1 MDSFNFRIKRHKKK
15 IMLRIKKGFSDQ
27 LLQIALLLSLIGCDR
42 LWPTFG
48 IWPSAPVEVGPLN
61 RWADDSYSN
70 GFRPLT
76 QVHPKSVDRY
86 LDRQWLLNELLSL
99 GRYGDRYP
107 SNIEAYLLNVDGD
120 ENGRDDQPQP
130 DSCSQ
135 VVKTEPKDNDDE
147 DDDVNKVFDTD
158 IVDDVFML
166 APEDAE
172 LVEALWKVDY
182 ATSGATTESSGSSP
196 YNYTSVGSFL
206 LPGDEPPSRNHT
218 FSSPSNSSF
227 PRWFIP
233 PPNTN
238 SSDLSAGSSSF
249 PSRFERTQNFGGNS
263 WEVGSLLVDLK
274 TTGESRPRPAS
285 SDNDTE
291 TSDLDVKEH
300 KNDWSSGNNAS
311 PSLTPAGFRVKE
323 SPFYEPSFEF
333 DFDEF
338 ESFADMMQCYS
349 QPPPSSRH
357 FQSRMGYT
365 RTGNSGV
372 DQRGWQDL
380 ATCSPMLA
388 FPVEGQHHHQPHY
401 GQHPSSAL
409 SYPPGP
415 SMYHHPHHHQPHHQ
429 QHQHNNHNSNNN
441 SGNVLLQNVSLCA
454 PPSLPPPPPS
464 TSIDMGGGHATTSSS
479 SSSLS
484 HYHHHSSTI
493 GVSTNCNLSSAVATS
508 LHLPGSSS
516 EQPTAFKTEPHQHEM
531 MFPYQNHNNEMAPS
545 SDGLL
550 SSILNDDD
558 LQLMDPAMGADGGMY
573 PVRMMDTASTSVP
586 CNNNTMNT
594 ATMVQNGNAG
604 GADSDSAV
612 SSMGSER
619 VPSLSSD
626 TEWMETNS
634 DSGHNDGYPPHSHQE
649 YGKMRWLDNY
659 LYSGSRGHSAAP
671 QKKYQLYGRRL
682 TDSVS
687 GAPNATETARSNHVG
702 LVPDSLNLPY
712 DMSVREGIP
721 IPGSSQF
728 NRHMAGCSRVMTPEN
743 QVALNHTYALP
754 VESTRIPRN
763 KLKSSSK
770 RSEDEQLT
778 RDEKRARNLNIPI
791 SVDDIINLPMDEF
804 NERLSK
810 YDLSES
816 QLTLI
821 RDIRRRGKN
830 KVAAQNCRK
839 RKLDQIL
846 SLADEVKQM
855 KDRKFNLLQERE
867 YLMTERMRV
876 KTKYDLLYNHIFGS
890 LRDPDG
896 NPYSPYT
903 HTLRE
908 QPDGS
913 VSIVPRNNGT
923 QTDRNPR
930 SKQHKD
936 K

>member
-1 MDSFNFRIKRHKKK
+1 
-15 IMLRIKKGFSDQ
+15 MLRIKKGFSEQ
-27 LLQIALLLSLIGCDR
+27 LLQMALLLSLIDYDR

-48 IWPSAPVEVGPLN
+48 IWPSAPPAEIEVGPLDQ
-61 RWADDSYSN
+61 WGDDSYSN
-70 GFRPLT
+70 GFGPLT
-76 QVHPKSVDRY
+76 QIHPKSVDRY
-86 LDRQWLLNELLSL
+86 LDRQWLLNDLLSL

-120 ENGRDDQPQP
+120 ENGRDDQQQQ
-130 DSCSQ
+130 DSGGQ
-135 VVKTEPKDNDDE
+135 VVKTEPKENDNE
-147 DDDVNKVFDTD
+147 DDDANRVFDTD
-158 IVDDVFML
+158 IVEDVFMF
-166 APEDAE
+166 APEDVE
-172 LVEALWKVDY
+172 LVEALWKVDLDPG
-182 ATSGATTESSGSSP
+182 SSSATTDSRAPSP
-196 YNYTSVGSFL
+196 YNVTSVGSFL

-218 FSSPSNSSF
+218 FSSAPGSSY
-227 PRWFIP
+227 PLWHIP
-233 PPNTN
+233 PQNTN
-238 SSDLSAGSSSF
+238 SSDLSPSSSSF
-249 PSRFERTQNFGGNS
+249 PSQFERTSNSNGNS
-263 WEVGSLLVDLK
+263 WEVGSLLVDLRT
-274 TTGESRPRPAS
+274 TTGESRSRRVS

-291 TSDLDVKEH
+291 TSDLDADESAEH
-300 KNDWSSGNNAS
+300 KNDWLSNNNTS
-311 PSLTPAGFRVKE
+311 PSLTPEFRVKQ

-333 DFDEF
+333 DSAEF
-338 ESFADMMQCYS
+338 ELFEDMMQCYS

-357 FQSRMGYT
+357 FQGRMGYT
-365 RTGNSGV
+365 RTGNSGM

-388 FPVEGQHHHQPHY
+388 FPVEGQHHHHQSHY
-401 GQHPSSAL
+401 GQHPSSAI

-415 SMYHHPHHHQPHHQ
+415 GMYHHPHHHQHH
-429 QHQHNNHNSNNN
+429 HQHNNHNSNNN
-441 SGNVLLQNVSLCA
+441 TGNVLLQNVSLCA
-454 PPSLPPPPPS
+454 PPLPPPPPA
-464 TSIDMGGGHATTSSS
+464 TSIDMGHPTTSSS

-484 HYHHHSSTI
+484 HYHHHSSSI

-516 EQPTAFKTEPHQHEM
+516 EQPAAFKTEPHQHEM

-558 LQLMDPAMGADGGMY
+558 LQLMDPSMGADGGMY
-573 PVRMMDTASTSVP
+573 PVRMMDTASSSVP
-586 CNNNTMNT
+586 CNNNSMNT

-604 GADSDSAV
+604 GGDSDSAV

-634 DSGHNDGYPPHSHQE
+634 DSGHNDGYPSHSHQE

-682 TDSVS
+682 TDPVS
-687 GAPNATETARSNHVG
+687 GTLNATETTRPNHAG

-721 IPGSSQF
+721 VPGSSQF
-728 NRHMAGCSRVMTPEN
+728 NRHIAGCSRVMTPEH

-754 VESTRIPRN
+754 AEGPRTPRN

>member
-1 MDSFNFRIKRHKKK
+1 M
-15 IMLRIKKGFSDQ
+15 MLRIKKGFSEQ
-27 LLQIALLLSLIGCDR
+27 LLQMALLLSLIGCDR

-48 IWPSAPVEVGPLN
+48 IWSSAPSAEIEVGHWN
-61 RWADDSYSN
+61 QDSYSH
-70 GFRPLT
+70 GFGPLT
-76 QVHPKSVDRY
+76 QIHPKSVDQY
-86 LDRQWLLNELLSL
+86 LDRHWLLNELLSL

-107 SNIEAYLLNVDGD
+107 LNIEAYLLNVDGD
-120 ENGRDDQPQP
+120 ENGQDDQQQE
-130 DSCSQ
+130 SEGQ
-135 VVKTEPKDNDDE
+135 VVKNEPKENDNEDE
-147 DDDVNKVFDTD
+147 DVDQVFDTD
-158 IVDDVFML
+158 IVEDVLML
-166 APEDAE
+166 EPEDAE
-172 LVEALWKVDY
+172 VVEAIFKSDLEHEPIDEE
-182 ATSGATTESSGSSP
+182 SHGAFP
-196 YNYTSVGSFL
+196 YGNTYEGLFL
-206 LPGDEPPSRNHT
+206 LPGDEPPQRNYT
-218 FSSPSNSSF
+218 FSSP
-227 PRWFIP
+227 P
-233 PPNTN
+233 
-238 SSDLSAGSSSF
+238 SSSNHHWFF
-249 PSRFERTQNFGGNS
+249 PPLNDSGLPVTPSLSPRRNEFTDSLDGNS
-263 WEVGSLLVDLK
+263 WEVGRLLVDLR
-274 TTGESRPRPAS
+274 TDENHSRRTS
-285 SDNDTE
+285 CDNDTE
-291 TSDLDVKEH
+291 TSDLDVNESANY
-300 KNDWSSGNNAS
+300 KNHWSSSSHGAS
-311 PSLTPAGFRVKE
+311 PSLRSDYQVKQ
-323 SPFYEPSFEF
+323 SPLYEPSAEF
-333 DFDEF
+333 DLNCEF
-338 ESFADMMQCYS
+338 LADMMQCYS
-349 QPPPSSRH
+349 QPPTSSRH
-357 FQSRMGYT
+357 FQGRMGYT
-365 RTGNSGV
+365 RTGNGM

-380 ATCSPMLA
+380 ACSPMLA
-388 FPVEGQHHHQPHY
+388 FPGEGQHHQHHY
-401 GQHPSSAL
+401 GQHSSNATL
-409 SYPPGP
+409 NYPPGP
-415 SMYHHPHHHQPHHQ
+415 SMYHHHHH
-429 QHQHNNHNSNNN
+429 HNNTGN
-441 SGNVLLQNVSLCA
+441 NVLLQNVSLCA
-454 PPSLPPPPPS
+454 PPPPPPS
-464 TSIDMGGGHATTSSS
+464 TSINMGNNHVATSSS
-479 SSSLS
+479 TSSLS
-484 HYHHHSSTI
+484 HYHHHSSSI

-508 LHLPGSSS
+508 LHLAGSSS
-516 EQPTAFKTEPHQHEM
+516 EQPTSFKAEPHQHEM

-573 PVRMMDTASTSVP
+573 PVRMMDSTSSSVA
-586 CNNNTMNT
+586 CNNNNNNNNNNSTMSGT
-594 ATMVQNGNAG
+594 TMVQNSNAG
-604 GADSDSAV
+604 GDSDSAV

-634 DSGHNDGYPPHSHQE
+634 DSGHNDGYPSHSHQE
-649 YGKMRWLDNY
+649 YGKMRWFDNY
-659 LYSGSRGHSAAP
+659 LYSGSRSHSAAP

-682 TDSVS
+682 TDPVS
-687 GAPNATETARSNHVG
+687 APSNATETARSNHVG
-702 LVPDSLNLPY
+702 LVPDTLNLPY
-712 DMSVREGIP
+712 DMSVREDIP
-721 IPGSSQF
+721 VPGSSQF
-728 NRHMAGCSRVMTPEN
+728 SRHMAGCSRVMASEH

-754 VESTRIPRN
+754 AEGPRTQRN
-763 KLKSSSK
+763 KLKSCK
-770 RSEDEQLT
+770 RSEEEQLT

-867 YLMTERMRV
+867 YIMTERMRV
-876 KTKYDLLYNHIFGS
+876 KTKYDLLYNHIFAS

>member
-1 MDSFNFRIKRHKKK
+1 MRHKKK
-15 IMLRIKKGFSDQ
+15 IMLRIKKGFSEQ
-27 LLQIALLLSLIGCDR
+27 LLQMALLLSLIGCDR

-48 IWPSAPVEVGPLN
+48 IWPSAPSAEVEVGPFG
-61 RWADDSYSN
+61 RWDDDSYSN
-70 GFRPLT
+70 GFGPLT
-76 QVHPKSVDRY
+76 QIHPKSVDRY

-107 SNIEAYLLNVDGD
+107 SNIEAYLLNVDGN
-120 ENGRDDQPQP
+120 ENGQDDQQQP
-130 DSCSQ
+130 GPGGH
-135 VVKTEPKDNDDE
+135 VVKTEPKENDDE
-147 DDDVNKVFDTD
+147 DNDDVEVFDTD
-158 IVDDVFML
+158 IVEDVFMF

-172 LVEALWKVDY
+172 LVEALWKVDLDY
-182 ATSGATTESSGSSP
+182 GTSGATTESRGPSP
-196 YNYTSVGSFL
+196 YDSTSVGSFL
-206 LPGDEPPSRNHT
+206 LPGDEPPSRNYT
-218 FSSPSNSSF
+218 FSSPEASSKS
-227 PRWFIP
+227 RWFLP
-233 PPNTN
+233 PN
-238 SSDLSAGSSSF
+238 SSDWSAGSSSHT
-249 PSRFERTQNFGGNS
+249 SGFERTQNSDGNP
-263 WEVGSLLVDLK
+263 WEVGSLLVDLR
-274 TTGESRPRPAS
+274 TADESRSRRAS

-291 TSDLDVKEH
+291 TSDLDADDSAKDR
-300 KNDWSSGNNAS
+300 KYDQSSSNNES
-311 PSLTPAGFRVKE
+311 PSLTPGFRVKE
-323 SPFYEPSFEF
+323 SPYYEPSFEF
-333 DFDEF
+333 DFDEL
-338 ESFADMMQCYS
+338 ESFADMMQCYL
-349 QPPPSSRH
+349 QPPPPSRH
-357 FQSRMGYT
+357 FQGRMGYT
-365 RTGNSGV
+365 RTGNSGM
-372 DQRGWQDL
+372 DQRGWQEL

-388 FPVEGQHHHQPHY
+388 FPVEGQHHHQSHY
-401 GQHPSSAL
+401 GQHPSSVP

-415 SMYHHPHHHQPHHQ
+415 GMYHHPHHHQHNHHH
-429 QHQHNNHNSNNN
+429 HQHNNHNNT
-441 SGNVLLQNVSLCA
+441 GNVLLQNVSLCA
-454 PPSLPPPPPS
+454 PPPLPPPPPS

-484 HYHHHSSTI
+484 HYHHHSSSI

-516 EQPTAFKTEPHQHEM
+516 EQPAAFKTEPHQHEM

-573 PVRMMDTASTSVP
+573 PVRMMETASSSVP

-604 GADSDSAV
+604 GGDSDSAV

-634 DSGHNDGYPPHSHQE
+634 DSGHNDGYPSQSLQE

-682 TDSVS
+682 TDPVS
-687 GAPNATETARSNHVG
+687 GTPNTTETARSNHMG

-721 IPGSSQF
+721 LPSSSQF
-728 NRHMAGCSRVMTPEN
+728 NRHNMAGCSRVMTPEN

-754 VESTRIPRN
+754 VEGPRIPRN

-791 SVDDIINLPMDEF
+791 TVDDIINLPMDEF

>member
-1 MDSFNFRIKRHKKK
+1 
-15 IMLRIKKGFSDQ
+15 MLRIKKGFSEQ
-27 LLQIALLLSLIGCDR
+27 LLQMALLLSLIGYDR

-48 IWPSAPVEVGPLN
+48 IWPSVPSAEIEVGPLD
-61 RWADDSYSN
+61 RWGDDSYSN
-70 GFRPLT
+70 GFGPLT
-76 QVHPKSVDRY
+76 QIHPKSVDRY
-86 LDRQWLLNELLSL
+86 LDRQWLLDELLSL
-99 GRYGDRYP
+99 GRFGDRYP

-120 ENGRDDQPQP
+120 ENGRDDQQQQDPGG
-130 DSCSQ
+130 Q
-135 VVKTEPKDNDDE
+135 VVKTEPKENDSEDE
-147 DDDVNKVFDTD
+147 DVDRVFDTD
-158 IVDDVFML
+158 IVQDVLML

-172 LVEALWKVDY
+172 LVEALWKVDLDY
-182 ATSGATTESSGSSP
+182 GSSGATSDSYGPSP
-196 YNYTSVGSFL
+196 YNGTSAGSFL

-218 FSSPSNSSF
+218 FSNPPSSSY
-227 PRWFIP
+227 PLWHIP
-233 PPNTN
+233 PLNTN
-238 SSDLSAGSSSF
+238 SSDLSPSSSSF
-249 PSRFERTQNFGGNS
+249 SNQFERTLNSDGNS
-263 WEVGSLLVDLK
+263 WEVDNLLVDLRN
-274 TTGESRPRPAS
+274 TGESRSRRVS

-291 TSDLDVKEH
+291 TSDLDADESAEH
-300 KNDWSSGNNAS
+300 KYQVRSSSNNAS
-311 PSLTPAGFRVKE
+311 LSLTPGFRVKE
-323 SPFYEPSFEF
+323 SPWYEPSFEF

-338 ESFADMMQCYS
+338 EYFADNMMQCYS

-357 FQSRMGYT
+357 FQGRMGYT
-365 RTGNSGV
+365 RTGNSGM

-388 FPVEGQHHHQPHY
+388 FPVEGQHHHHQSHY
-401 GQHPSSAL
+401 GQHPSGAL

-415 SMYHHPHHHQPHHQ
+415 SMYHHPHHHQHH
-429 QHQHNNHNSNNN
+429 HQHNNHNSNNN
-441 SGNVLLQNVSLCA
+441 TGNVLLQNVSLCA
-454 PPSLPPPPPS
+454 PPPPPPPPAS

-484 HYHHHSSTI
+484 HYHHHSSSI

-516 EQPTAFKTEPHQHEM
+516 EQPPAFKTEPHQHEM

-558 LQLMDPAMGADGGMY
+558 LQLMDPSMGTDGGMY
-573 PVRMMDTASTSVP
+573 PVRMMDTASSSVA

-604 GADSDSAV
+604 GGDSDSAV

-634 DSGHNDGYPPHSHQE
+634 DSGHNDGYPSHSNQE

-659 LYSGSRGHSAAP
+659 LYSGGRGQSAAP

-682 TDSVS
+682 TDPLS
-687 GAPNATETARSNHVG
+687 GTPNATETSRPNHIG

-721 IPGSSQF
+721 VPGSSQF
-728 NRHMAGCSRVMTPEN
+728 NRHMAGCSRVMTPEH

-754 VESTRIPRN
+754 VEGPRTPRN
-763 KLKSSSK
+763 KFKNSK

-855 KDRKFNLLQERE
+855 KDRKFNLLQERD
-867 YLMTERMRV
+867 YLMTERVRV

>member
-1 MDSFNFRIKRHKKK
+1 
-15 IMLRIKKGFSDQ
+15 MLRIKKGFSEQ
-27 LLQIALLLSLIGCDR
+27 LLQMALLLSLIGYDR

-48 IWPSAPVEVGPLN
+48 IWPSAPSAEIEVGPLDQ
-61 RWADDSYSN
+61 WGDDSYSN
-70 GFRPLT
+70 GFGPLT
-76 QVHPKSVDRY
+76 QIHPKSVDRY

-120 ENGRDDQPQP
+120 ENGRDDKQQQ
-130 DSCSQ
+130 DSGGQ
-135 VVKTEPKDNDDE
+135 VVKTEPKENNNE
-147 DDDVNKVFDTD
+147 DDDVFDTD
-158 IVDDVFML
+158 IVEDVFML

-172 LVEALWKVDY
+172 LVEAFWKVDLDY
-182 ATSGATTESSGSSP
+182 GSSGTTTESRGPSP
-196 YNYTSVGSFL
+196 YNAGSFL

-218 FSSPSNSSF
+218 FSSPPGSSHG
-227 PRWFIP
+227 RWYLP
-233 PPNTN
+233 PLNTN
-238 SSDLSAGSSSF
+238 SSDLSPSSSSF
-249 PSRFERTQNFGGNS
+249 PSRFECTLNS
-263 WEVGSLLVDLK
+263 DGDSWGVDHLLVDLR
-274 TTGESRPRPAS
+274 TTGESRSRRVS
-285 SDNDTE
+285 CDNDTE
-291 TSDLDVKEH
+291 TSDLDADESTKH
-300 KNDWSSGNNAS
+300 KNDQPSSSNES
-311 PSLTPAGFRVKE
+311 PSLTPGFRVKK
-323 SPFYEPSFEF
+323 SPWYEPSVEF
-333 DFDEF
+333 DFDYL

-357 FQSRMGYT
+357 FQGRMGYT
-365 RTGNSGV
+365 RTGNSGM

-388 FPVEGQHHHQPHY
+388 FPVEGQHHHHQPHY

-415 SMYHHPHHHQPHHQ
+415 GMYHHPHHHQHH
-429 QHQHNNHNSNNN
+429 HQHNNHNSNNN
-441 SGNVLLQNVSLCA
+441 TGNVLLQNVSLCA
-454 PPSLPPPPPS
+454 PPPPPPPPTS

-484 HYHHHSSTI
+484 HYHHHSSSI

-516 EQPTAFKTEPHQHEM
+516 EQPTAFKTEPHQHDM

-558 LQLMDPAMGADGGMY
+558 LQLMDPSMGADGGMY
-573 PVRMMDTASTSVP
+573 PVRMMDTASSSVP

-594 ATMVQNGNAG
+594 ATMVQNGNTG
-604 GADSDSAV
+604 GGDSDSAV

-634 DSGHNDGYPPHSHQE
+634 DSGHNDGYPSHSHQE

-682 TDSVS
+682 TDPVS
-687 GAPNATETARSNHVG
+687 GTPNATETTRPNHVG
-702 LVPDSLNLPY
+702 LVPDSLNLPF

-721 IPGSSQF
+721 VPGSSQF
-728 NRHMAGCSRVMTPEN
+728 NRHMAGCSRVMTPEH

-754 VESTRIPRN
+754 AEGPRTPRN
-763 KLKSSSK
+763 KFKSSSK

-876 KTKYDLLYNHIFGS
+876 KTKYDLLYNHIFAS

-923 QTDRNPR
+923 QSDRNPR